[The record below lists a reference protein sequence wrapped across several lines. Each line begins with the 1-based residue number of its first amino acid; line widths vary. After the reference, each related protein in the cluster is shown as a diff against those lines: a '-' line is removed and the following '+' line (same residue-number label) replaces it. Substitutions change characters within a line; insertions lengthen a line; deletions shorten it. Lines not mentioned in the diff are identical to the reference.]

1 MVLSIFLAKV
11 LGLYLG
17 ILGMWLLMRCR
28 SAEAEILGMMS
39 YSGVLTLGAILG
51 LIFGL
56 LIVVSHNIWHL
67 NWEVII
73 TVIGWMALIKALF
86 ILFFMDKAR
95 RFFNWWIQHRKVMMI
110 TNIIT
115 LMIGLCLL
123 YHGFIVK

>member
-11 LGLYLG
+11 LGLYLV

-28 SAEAEILGMMS
+28 NAEAEIQGMMS
-39 YSGVLTLGAILG
+39 SSGVLTLGAILG

-86 ILFFMDKAR
+86 ILFFMDKAK

-110 TNIIT
+110 TYIIT
-115 LMIGLCLL
+115 LLLGLCLL